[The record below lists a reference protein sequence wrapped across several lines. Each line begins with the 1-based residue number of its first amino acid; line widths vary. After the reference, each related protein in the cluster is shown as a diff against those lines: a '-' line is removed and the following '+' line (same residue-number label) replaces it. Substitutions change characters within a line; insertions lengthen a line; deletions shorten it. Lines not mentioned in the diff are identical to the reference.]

1 MSKGEEATAER
12 QGGREGRRWQA
23 GGRTGRSEKRWQSD
37 TWSEAEVERS
47 EAGRWKLTTE
57 PAWCKMS
64 DVSGARPLP
73 PPPPLQ
79 YTGGRGGSVAQP
91 PPCYLTPPLSS
102 LACRERGRP
111 GGGGG
116 GEGEAEGALQHC
128 GGASCRHATL
138 PPLPS
143 SLTPITLSPN
153 FPTRGGARGATLGL
167 KHRAWGPTLHR
178 GSEKA
183 AGAAVK
189 QHNNPSRLHSAAP
202 RQPAHSGR
210 RPEGA
215 LCWLT
220 SGIVAIAGGA
230 ALRRAAGSS
239 SASTWCDGSGGVCAS
254 GASGG
259 GSYLLA
265 MLPLSANSRITCAS
279 YSVNQYLPTALPP
292 ARRLPTRHPL
302 PAVNTSSCSG
312 GSGEGGEVVS
322 GTASPGGLALTSGHP
337 APPVSSYRGHVH
349 VHRHHA
355 SHTAPA
361 PLGKTIVTPLTSLR
375 RHRRNAPNLNRLSS
389 TATTP
394 TSPHLVTVS
403 VPHTMQAFNSP

>member
-1 MSKGEEATAER
+1 
-12 QGGREGRRWQA
+12 
-23 GGRTGRSEKRWQSD
+23 
-37 TWSEAEVERS
+37 
-47 EAGRWKLTTE
+47 
-57 PAWCKMS
+57 MS

-73 PPPPLQ
+73 PPLPLQ

-102 LACRERGRP
+102 LACRGV
-111 GGGGG
+111 
-116 GEGEAEGALQHC
+116 
-128 GGASCRHATL
+128 
-138 PPLPS
+138 
-143 SLTPITLSPN
+143 
-153 FPTRGGARGATLGL
+153 ARGATLGL
-167 KHRAWGPTLHR
+167 KHKAWRPTLHR

-322 GTASPGGLALTSGHP
+322 GTASPGGPALTSGHWSP
-337 APPVSSYRGHVH
+337 STAGVIVPRPRTRAPPSR
-349 VHRHHA
+349 
-355 SHTAPA
+355 
-361 PLGKTIVTPLTSLR
+361 
-375 RHRRNAPNLNRLSS
+375 
-389 TATTP
+389 
-394 TSPHLVTVS
+394 
-403 VPHTMQAFNSP
+403 

>member
-1 MSKGEEATAER
+1 M
-12 QGGREGRRWQA
+12 
-23 GGRTGRSEKRWQSD
+23 
-37 TWSEAEVERS
+37 
-47 EAGRWKLTTE
+47 
-57 PAWCKMS
+57 
-64 DVSGARPLP
+64 
-73 PPPPLQ
+73 
-79 YTGGRGGSVAQP
+79 
-91 PPCYLTPPLSS
+91 
-102 LACRERGRP
+102 
-111 GGGGG
+111 
-116 GEGEAEGALQHC
+116 
-128 GGASCRHATL
+128 
-138 PPLPS
+138 
-143 SLTPITLSPN
+143 
-153 FPTRGGARGATLGL
+153 
-167 KHRAWGPTLHR
+167 
-178 GSEKA
+178 
-183 AGAAVK
+183 K

-239 SASTWCDGSGGVCAS
+239 SASTWCGGSGGVCAS

-292 ARRLPTRHPL
+292 ARRLPTHHPL

-322 GTASPGGLALTSGHP
+322 GTASPGGPALTSGHP

-361 PLGKTIVTPLTSLR
+361 PLGKTIVTPLTSR
-375 RHRRNAPNLNRLSS
+375 CRCSAPNLNRRSC
-389 TATTP
+389 TATNP
-394 TSPHLVTVS
+394 SSRHLVTAL
-403 VPHTMQAFNSP
+403 VPHAVEALTSSHKPCEVLVHPYVHHNTHHHLPNF